1 MSCCDATQ
9 NPGDKRLLRW
19 ATARSG
25 PEWGC
30 GLLFAPSK
38 DRVPV
43 FSREPHRVW
52 TDSKSA
58 HTDTHRHVSLSSPQA
73 GFTSSCHTCVG
84 AQHRGEPGAL
94 AEGRGQPS
102 SCPSPMHGSV
112 PTSPCLIPVPQA
124 EGAAL
129 LWPAPHQAPIASP
142 THAGLACRR
151 DPGSSQGR
159 AQCSH
164 WDPNSPY
171 LLFSPAPPTVLALGS
186 LEKTEKR
193 SKN

>member
-1 MSCCDATQ
+1 MTPPKTPGTNVSCGGQLPGQGQ
-9 NPGDKRLLRW
+9 NG
-19 ATARSG
+19 AV
-25 PEWGC
+25 GC
-30 GLLFAPSK
+30 SSH
-38 DRVPV
+38 PV
-43 FSREPHRVW
+43 R
-52 TDSKSA
+52 TG
-58 HTDTHRHVSLSSPQA
+58 SLSSP
-73 GFTSSCHTCVG
+73 GSHTEYG
-84 AQHRGEPGAL
+84 QTASQHTQTLTGMSVSALLTQDSRLHVTPAWELNTGGSRGPL

-112 PTSPCLIPVPQA
+112 PTSPCLIPLPQA

-171 LLFSPAPPTVLALGS
+171 LLFSPAPPAALALGS
-186 LEKTEKR
+186 LEKTGKR

>member
-1 MSCCDATQ
+1 M
-9 NPGDKRLLRW
+9 DKQQV
-19 ATARSG
+19 S
-25 PEWGC
+25 
-30 GLLFAPSK
+30 
-38 DRVPV
+38 
-43 FSREPHRVW
+43 
-52 TDSKSA
+52 
-58 HTDTHRHVSLSSPQA
+58 THRHSQACQSQLSSRRIHVFMSHLR
-73 GFTSSCHTCVG
+73 GSSTPG
-84 AQHRGEPGAL
+84 GSRGPL

-129 LWPAPHQAPIASP
+129 LWPAPHQAPIASS
-142 THAGLACRR
+142 THVGLACRR
-151 DPGSSQGR
+151 GPGSSQGR

-171 LLFSPAPPTVLALGS
+171 LLFSPAPPAALALGS